1 MMDKSGNLM
10 RMTRF
15 LLGVF
20 VLWLSLVAPA
30 KAQVDFGA
38 DLFPE
43 LTLGGGVGEIDNQ
56 QEPVTWTA
64 SYVADGDGNLTLRVQ
79 AEMAPTWHVYSVTQ
93 PEGGPTR
100 TSIEVT
106 GPAGV
111 SVSGTFTPSEAP
123 KKSKSEFYGDLTI
136 EEHEGKVVWTSSL
149 KTPAGFAEPVNVSV
163 KGLVCKSGG
172 DNRCMPTS
180 ADLVAERVDSSDDL
194 GATSVSLGS
203 EDSAAWFEQSVGF
216 RDGEYAVEWKGAVH
230 PVATSVGSVTAIRL
244 QAIPN
249 ETYHVYQSVI
259 DDSDSSTNFVVT
271 DKAGLRV
278 GLPEADHEAVTHS
291 LLPSLQVSYYEGA
304 VAWSLPVQIPE
315 GTSAGEKVVAGMIAY
330 QACTESSC
338 LQPMALSFTATLRI
352 GDDGK
357 VEAGN
362 VSFTSARRGDALDAA
377 ATTQWVD
384 EISLASIGATAGA
397 GGDASSGQ
405 VDAGNAEVV
414 SADAN
419 SNESVATSDGPSLLS
434 LLGLALLG
442 GLILNVMPCVLPVV
456 GLKVMGFI
464 QQAGENRARVA
475 ALNFAYVGGIMFVF
489 TIFAIVAAVTKFGW
503 GEQFTFFSVKY
514 TMTLVTFA
522 FALSYLGVWEFPSI
536 SIGSGNKARELENR
550 EGLMG
555 AFSKG
560 IFATVLATP
569 CSGPL
574 LGYVMGVTYE
584 LSAFYTFL
592 IFVTLGVGMS
602 LPYIFLGLR
611 PSLISWLPKP
621 GEWMNKLKEFMA
633 FLFLGTVAFFFSQFN
648 DADKLPVF
656 VSLIAVWFG
665 FWITAQVES
674 YRPLKARLT
683 AWAGGITSAV
693 VISMIAF
700 SSLRAV
706 DVVDWQDYTEPGLQK
721 LQSEGRTVMLDFGA
735 TWCLTCKYNYKT
747 ALNTAETRA
756 VIDELDAVAMYADWS
771 DYSDEIKVKLEELN
785 SRSIPLLVIYPGSQ
799 PDQPIILRDIV
810 TQSQVIDALR
820 QAGASVDRKAL
831 NDLPRLQAVAS
842 ALAPTVPAEMAE
854 ANDLADTV
862 IGDIQGS
869 RTGAGAVMMLGTQL

>member
-1 MMDKSGNLM
+1 MMDKSVNMM
-10 RMTRF
+10 RLTR
-15 LLGVF
+15 LSLGACI
-20 VLWLSLVAPA
+20 LWLGLVTPGS
-30 KAQVDFGA
+30 AQVDFGA

-43 LTLGGGVGEIDNQ
+43 LTLGGGDAEIDSQ

-64 SYVADGDGNLTLRVQ
+64 SYVVDGDGNLVLRVQ

-93 PEGGPTR
+93 PDGGPTR

-111 SVSGTFTPSEAP
+111 STDSPFTPSEPP

-136 EEHEGKVVWTSSL
+136 EEHEGKVTWTAPL
-149 KTPAGFAEPVNVSV
+149 TAPDGFAAPIQVNV

-180 ADLVAERVDSSDDL
+180 AELVAELKDSKDGSAL
-194 GATSVSLGS
+194 GSVSAGGLNA
-203 EDSAAWFEQSVGF
+203 EYSASWFEQSSGF
-216 RDGEYAVEWKGAVH
+216 RDGEYAVEWKGTIQPAE
-230 PVATSVGSVTAIRL
+230 TSVGGVTAIRL
-244 QAIPN
+244 QATPN
-249 ETYHVYQSVI
+249 DTYHVYQSVI

-271 DKAGLRV
+271 DKAGLLA
-278 GLPEADHEAVTHS
+278 GLPVADREAVTHS
-291 LLPSLQVSYYEGA
+291 LLPTLQVSYYDGT
-304 VAWSLPVQIPE
+304 VIWSLPVQIPE
-315 GTSAGEKVVAGMIAY
+315 GTSVGEKVIAGMIAY

-338 LQPMALSFTATLRI
+338 LQPMALSFTATLQV
-352 GDDGK
+352 GDDGN
-357 VEAGN
+357 VEAGD
-362 VSFTSARRGDALDAA
+362 VTFTSARRGEALDAA
-377 ATTQWVD
+377 ATTKWVD
-384 EISLASIGATAGA
+384 DVSLTSIGASTVA
-397 GGDASSGQ
+397 GGDESSSQSGG
-405 VDAGNAEVV
+405 GNTEVI
-414 SADAN
+414 SPEAMT
-419 SNESVATSDGPSLLS
+419 SESEVIGEGPSLLS

-514 TMTLVTFA
+514 TMTIVTFS

-536 SIGSGNKARELENR
+536 SIGSGTKARELENR

-602 LPYIFLGLR
+602 LPYILLGLR

-665 FWITAQVES
+665 FWITAQVEVF
-674 YRPLKARLT
+674 RPLRARLA
-683 AWAGGITSAV
+683 AWVGGIAAAV
-693 VISMIAF
+693 AISMFAF

-706 DVVDWQDYTEPGLQK
+706 DVVDWQDYTEPGLQQ

-747 ALNTAETRA
+747 ALNTAETRK

-810 TQSQVIDALR
+810 TQSQVIEALR
-820 QAGASVDRKAL
+820 EAGASVDR
-831 NDLPRLQAVAS
+831 QASKELRSFQSFAF
-842 ALAPTVPAEMAE
+842 AA
-854 ANDLADTV
+854 
-862 IGDIQGS
+862 
-869 RTGAGAVMMLGTQL
+869 AGAKQ